1 MEKQLEQM
9 LYTLLG
15 GALAVKDKI
24 ETNSDEFKA
33 CQEKNAD
40 KARTFIDEMAQRG
53 EDEKDQFREKFKD
66 VLKEVI
72 AEMDLATREDLD
84 RLKKEL
90 VK

>member
-1 MEKQLEQM
+1 MEKQLEQI

-24 ETNSDEFKA
+24 ETNSDEIKA
-33 CQEKNAD
+33 CQEKNAE
-40 KARTFIDEMAQRG
+40 KARTFLDEMAQRG

-66 VLKEVI
+66 LLKEVV
-72 AEMDLATREDLD
+72 AEMNLATKDDLD